1 MTRQRGRGE
10 GSIYFHK
17 ASGRWCAAIT
27 VQLPD
32 RRRRR
37 WFYGQT
43 RREVQEK
50 LASAVVRRQ
59 QGTLAL
65 ERPTLAQHLERWLA
79 VKRRPRTHASYE
91 SYVRRHLLP
100 AFGSRRLDELTVT
113 DVTHLLEAKMRAG
126 LSAQTV
132 GHLRAVLRSALSDAM
147 RQELVFRNVAA
158 IARPP
163 AGVEP
168 YEGRVLAPDE
178 VRRFIDAARAD
189 RLSALY
195 LVLLP
200 LGLRIGE
207 ALALRWEDIDLE
219 ARTVH
224 VRHTLQ
230 PVPVALR
237 ETPSAALVLAPTK
250 TRRSKQKLPLP
261 EVCVRA
267 LREHHKQQLE
277 ERFAAGVKWIEQGLV
292 FTSRTGH
299 PLHSKN
305 VLFESFRPICVRAG
319 IPYSTRERQRGPADE
334 RGLRLYDLR
343 HSCASLLIAEG
354 VPLRVVQ
361 DVLRHA
367 NIRTTA
373 DRYTH
378 LVPQTV
384 AEAVSVMDRRLLEV
398 SGAAS

>member
-1 MTRQRGRGE
+1 MSRQRGRGE
-10 GSIYFHK
+10 GSIYFLK
-17 ASGRWCAAIT
+17 ARSLWCAAISI
-27 VQLPD
+27 QLPD

-37 WFYGQT
+37 WFYGRS

-50 LASAVVRRQ
+50 LATAVVRRQ
-59 QGTLAL
+59 QGTLAV
-65 ERPTLAQHLERWLA
+65 ERPTLAQHLERWLS
-79 VKRRPRTHASYE
+79 VRRRPRTHASYE

-100 AFGSRRLDELTVT
+100 AFGSRRLDELTVS
-113 DVTHLLEAKMRAG
+113 DVTQLLEAKMQAG
-126 LSAQTV
+126 LSPQTV
-132 GHLRAVLRSALSDAM
+132 GHIRAVLRSALSDAM

-158 IARPP
+158 LARPP
-163 AGVEP
+163 APIEP
-168 YEGRVLAPDE
+168 YEGRVLTLDE
-178 VRRFIDAARAD
+178 TRRFIDAARDD

-207 ALALRWEDIDLE
+207 ALALRWDDIDLE
-219 ARTVH
+219 ARTMH
-224 VRHTLQ
+224 IRHTLQ
-230 PVPVALR
+230 PVPVAMR
-237 ETPSAALVLAPTK
+237 EGARAALILASTK

-267 LREHHKQQLE
+267 LREHHKRHLE
-277 ERFAAGVKWIEQGLV
+277 ERFAAGAKWVEQGLV
-292 FTSRTGH
+292 FTTPTGH

-305 VLFESFRPICVRAG
+305 VLVDSFRPICVRAG

-361 DVLRHA
+361 DVLRHT

-378 LVPQTV
+378 LVPQAV
-384 AEAVSVMDRRLLEV
+384 AEAVSVMDRRLLDGAGAV
-398 SGAAS
+398 S